1 MKIFILCEMTLH
13 SFVYLYRRFGGVL
26 KGSLRRVDPL
36 RLCPFLDHPEDGSIQ
51 LFRNI
56 GTHIPTYTASCS
68 RSLHQHR
75 SENFVSYTSISIGYL
90 LNKTCIYDVMIVV
103 IVVPQILNVIRIFYY
118 TTLFRLQSLCNVVS
132 CWKWIMDG
140 ETVGILIE
148 VVVRYVNAFTGVE
161 LDTWS
166 QPVR

>member
-1 MKIFILCEMTLH
+1 MTLL
-13 SFVYLYRRFGGVL
+13 SFVYLYRRFRGVI

-36 RLCPFLDHPEDGSIQ
+36 RFCHFLYHPEDGSIK

-75 SENFVSYTSISIGYL
+75 CENFVSYTSISVGYL
-90 LNKTCIYDVMIVV
+90 LNKTCILDVMSIL
-103 IVVPQILNVIRIFYY
+103 IAVPQILNAIRLVYY

-140 ETVGILIE
+140 EIVGILIE
-148 VVVRYVNAFTGVE
+148 VVGYGSAFTGVE

-166 QPVR
+166 QPVLSLNPVTS